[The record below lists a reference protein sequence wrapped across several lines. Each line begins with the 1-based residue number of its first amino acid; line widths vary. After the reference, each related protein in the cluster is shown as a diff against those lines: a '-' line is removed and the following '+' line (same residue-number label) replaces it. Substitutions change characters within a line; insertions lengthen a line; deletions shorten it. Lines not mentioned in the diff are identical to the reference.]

1 MVHSDDIV
9 YELICDNCA
18 EEYTISAYKTEEI
31 PIICP
36 FCGHEIDVT
45 EFDDEEEDYS
55 DDEYDEDALDFDD
68 DH

>member
-1 MVHSDDIV
+1 VVHSDGIV

-31 PIICP
+31 PTICP

-45 EFDDEEEDYS
+45 EFDEEEEI
-55 DDEYDEDALDFDD
+55 DDEDVLDFDD